1 MARYL
6 GLRMLA
12 AVPTVLGVVTLV
24 FSLIHVMPGDPVDVM
39 LGETARPADRAKLRS
54 DLGLERPLAEQY
66 RIFVTNLVHGNLGS
80 SIHTGKP
87 VSELVRNRF
96 PATLELTLAALAFAL
111 AIGIPAGLLSAASP
125 YKAVDRITLT
135 SSLFGVAIPNFW
147 LGPMLILLFSLHLSW
162 LPVSGRGGLAHL
174 VLPAIT
180 LGLSLAG
187 ILTRMTRSTVMEA
200 LNADYIRT
208 ARAKGLRESA
218 VVAKHALANAA
229 SPLLSVVGLQ
239 LGSLLAGSVITET
252 IFSWPGLGRLTIEAI
267 QTRDYPVVQGCILVV
282 ALSYVCVNLATDLAY
297 AWADP
302 KLREDI
308 RG

>member
-96 PATLELTLAALAFAL
+96 PATLELTLAA
-111 AIGIPAGLLSAASP
+111 S
-125 YKAVDRITLT
+125 
-135 SSLFGVAIPNFW
+135 N
-147 LGPMLILLFSLHLSW
+147 
-162 LPVSGRGGLAHL
+162 
-174 VLPAIT
+174 
-180 LGLSLAG
+180 
-187 ILTRMTRSTVMEA
+187 
-200 LNADYIRT
+200 
-208 ARAKGLRESA
+208 
-218 VVAKHALANAA
+218 
-229 SPLLSVVGLQ
+229 
-239 LGSLLAGSVITET
+239 
-252 IFSWPGLGRLTIEAI
+252 
-267 QTRDYPVVQGCILVV
+267 
-282 ALSYVCVNLATDLAY
+282 
-297 AWADP
+297 
-302 KLREDI
+302 
-308 RG
+308 